1 MTMAGFKQLDGT
13 LFLEGELTASSIPA
27 LLNESRKYINDT
39 RLHKLD
45 LTGVGY
51 IDSAG
56 VSGLEEIVFLLQK
69 RRSGMIIIPPEERI
83 QQVIDTFSSEK
94 LPEIHAPSRVG
105 LFERAGQSAID
116 KMNITLEALIMASE
130 VFYWSIIG
138 IFDHSGRRRG
148 SVAQQGILLGYK
160 ALPVVGLLSFI
171 IGFILSLQSGVQLR
185 LYGGDVYL
193 ADLLAITMVR
203 EMGPLITAIIVA
215 GRSGS
220 AIASE
225 IATMQ
230 VSEEIDALRMMALNP
245 IRYVIVPKFLAIT
258 IVMPILVAFSIFV
271 AELGGM
277 VIALGTLNLSA
288 TTFFIRSVDIISMKD
303 LVVSFIKSTFFAWLI
318 VIIGAHCGMRVR
330 GGAEG
335 VGKATT
341 SSVVAAIFAVII
353 ADVIFSLLYLP

>member
-1 MTMAGFKQLDGT
+1 MIMAGF
-13 LFLEGELTASSIPA
+13 ELRGGVCHLSGALNAATIPG
-27 LLNESRKYINDT
+27 LLNDARRHLLAGKIHSI
-39 RLHKLD
+39 D
-45 LTGVGY
+45 LSGITGM
-51 IDSAG
+51 DSAG
-56 VSGLEEIVFLLQK
+56 VCGLEELLAMLGK
-69 RRSGMIIIPPEERI
+69 RFPDLDIIPPDARL
-83 QQVIDTFSSEK
+83 QQVMETFGSEH
-94 LPEIHAPSRVG
+94 LPQVPVPRKAG
-105 LFERAGQSAID
+105 FFERAGQTAIE
-116 KMNITLEALIMASE
+116 KMNVTLEALIMASE
-130 VFYWSIIG
+130 VFYWSIRG
-138 IFDHSGRRRG
+138 MFDHSGRRKG
-148 SVAQQGILLGYK
+148 SVAQQGLLLGYK

-185 LYGGDVYL
+185 LYGGDVFL
-193 ADLLAITMVR
+193 ADLLAVTMVR

-225 IATMQ
+225 VATMQ

-258 IVMPILVAFSIFV
+258 IIMPVLVAFSIIV
-271 AELGGM
+271 AELGGL
-277 VIALGTLNLSA
+277 VIAISTLDLSA
-288 TTFFIRSVDIISMKD
+288 TTFFVRSVDIISIKD
-303 LVVSFIKSTFFAWLI
+303 LVVSFAKSTVFAWLI

-341 SSVVAAIFAVII
+341 ASVVASIFAVII